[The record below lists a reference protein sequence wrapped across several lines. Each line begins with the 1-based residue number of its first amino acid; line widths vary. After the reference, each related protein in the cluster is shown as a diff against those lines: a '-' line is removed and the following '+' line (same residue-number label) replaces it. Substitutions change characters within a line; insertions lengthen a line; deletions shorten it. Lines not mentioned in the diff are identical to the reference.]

1 MPYIVRSSQPLGTDE
16 PGMIV
21 SCDLFYLRN
30 EYTTEPH
37 LRVSVDVAGSE
48 GASPLLTDS
57 TIKAVQSFSI
67 NFMPA
72 ANSISHVS
80 IDFPVSS
87 AYCCKDLAKDRTLSK
102 PRKLSCP
109 ETDLIG
115 ESVRW

>member
-1 MPYIVRSSQPLGTDE
+1 M
-16 PGMIV
+16 
-21 SCDLFYLRN
+21 
-30 EYTTEPH
+30 
-37 LRVSVDVAGSE
+37 DVAVSE

-80 IDFPVSS
+80 IDFPVCS

-109 ETDLIG
+109 VEDG
-115 ESVRW
+115 PD